1 MDCWAF
7 WSISVHAILLISVS
21 EAAATTLLRNETD
34 RLALLAFKT
43 EITADPSQA
52 LSSWNDSLHFCEW
65 RGVTCG
71 RKHQRVSTLNLTS
84 LSLEG
89 ALSPHIANL
98 SFLTSIDLSTNRF
111 HGRVPFALGHLF
123 RLQQLN
129 LSFNS
134 LQGEIPSA
142 ISNCSKL
149 LVVDISSN
157 NLAGK
162 IPSELGSLSHLEGL
176 SLYKN
181 GLIGNIPPS
190 LGNLSSLVLM
200 SLSRNKLDGSIP
212 DDLGRISKL
221 QFLHVSSNKL
231 SGTIPSSIYNLSD
244 IYLLSVANNQLH
256 GTLPSNLGL
265 TLHNLQLFY
274 VTLNLFTGSIPISLS
289 NASLL
294 QELSFAL
301 NDFTGRVPMD
311 LGNLRLL
318 RLLNV
323 LGNRMGTGKAEDL
336 KFVESL
342 TNCSSLQELT
352 FNRNRFVGPFPSSIA
367 NLSTQLSWLA
377 IGKNELT
384 GSICAGIE
392 NLVNL
397 RILSMNDNLLSGEI
411 PVAFGKL
418 QNLQRLVLSTNR
430 LSGEIPASIGNM
442 TELLELYLHENNLK
456 GSIPPSLGNCL
467 KLNIL
472 IISQNNLSGAIPKQ
486 VMSISSLSISLN
498 LSQNSLTGFL
508 PLEVGSLR
516 NLREIDVSEN
526 RLTGGIP
533 QSLGNCE
540 SLVVLHLHSNFFN
553 GTIPLSLSNLRA
565 IDVLDLSRNNLT
577 GQIPEFLG
585 SFTFLNNLNLSFNDF
600 DGKLPDKGVFGN
612 ASAVSVMG
620 NSKLC
625 GGIPMLQLPEC
636 VVRAPK
642 RQKRFRYLA
651 VFIPTIA
658 IAMCFIFAAVL
669 YGRRKSRTELS
680 STNSIKGQYTSIS
693 YSDLRK
699 ATDEFSSSNLIG
711 VGSYGSV
718 YRGTFALVNTIVA
731 VKVLN
736 LERQGASK
744 SFIAEC
750 EALRNV
756 RHRNL
761 VKVLASCSSIDFKGN
776 DFKALVYEFMPNGSL
791 EEWLHLK
798 EEEGRHLRN
807 LSLNQRLSIAIDVAY
822 ALDYLHNHQ
831 GTPIAHCDLKPT
843 NILLDNDL
851 VAHVGDF
858 GLAKILFETN
868 NNSSRTDISSIAI
881 KGSVGYIAPEYGMGR
896 GVSTLGDVYSYGIL
910 LLELFSGKRPTEDMF
925 KNGLSLHEFAKMAFP
940 DRMMEIAD
948 PMILEEN
955 SRGDVTNNVE
965 NEKQRLLE
973 CFASVVG
980 VGIAC
985 SKETPRHRMQ
995 MKEVVARMLVIRDK
1009 FLGVGIYKE
1018 R

>member
-162 IPSELGSLSHLEGL
+162 IPSEL
-176 SLYKN
+176 
-181 GLIGNIPPS
+181 
-190 LGNLSSLVLM
+190 
-200 SLSRNKLDGSIP
+200 
-212 DDLGRISKL
+212 
-221 QFLHVSSNKL
+221 
-231 SGTIPSSIYNLSD
+231 
-244 IYLLSVANNQLH
+244 
-256 GTLPSNLGL
+256 
-265 TLHNLQLFY
+265 
-274 VTLNLFTGSIPISLS
+274 
-289 NASLL
+289 
-294 QELSFAL
+294 
-301 NDFTGRVPMD
+301 
-311 LGNLRLL
+311 
-318 RLLNV
+318 
-323 LGNRMGTGKAEDL
+323 
-336 KFVESL
+336 
-342 TNCSSLQELT
+342 
-352 FNRNRFVGPFPSSIA
+352 
-367 NLSTQLSWLA
+367 
-377 IGKNELT
+377 
-384 GSICAGIE
+384 
-392 NLVNL
+392 
-397 RILSMNDNLLSGEI
+397 
-411 PVAFGKL
+411 
-418 QNLQRLVLSTNR
+418 
-430 LSGEIPASIGNM
+430 
-442 TELLELYLHENNLK
+442 
-456 GSIPPSLGNCL
+456 
-467 KLNIL
+467 
-472 IISQNNLSGAIPKQ
+472 
-486 VMSISSLSISLN
+486 
-498 LSQNSLTGFL
+498 
-508 PLEVGSLR
+508 
-516 NLREIDVSEN
+516 
-526 RLTGGIP
+526 
-533 QSLGNCE
+533 
-540 SLVVLHLHSNFFN
+540 
-553 GTIPLSLSNLRA
+553 
-565 IDVLDLSRNNLT
+565 
-577 GQIPEFLG
+577 
-585 SFTFLNNLNLSFNDF
+585 
-600 DGKLPDKGVFGN
+600 DKGVFGN

>member
-1 MDCWAF
+1 MR
-7 WSISVHAILLISVS
+7 AILLIFLSRT
-21 EAAATTLLRNETD
+21 ATTTPTLRNETD

-43 EITADPSQA
+43 EIMDDPLQA

-65 RGVTCG
+65 RGVTCAIS
-71 RKHQRVSTLNLTS
+71 VSN
-84 LSLEG
+84 
-89 ALSPHIANL
+89 
-98 SFLTSIDLSTNRF
+98 NRF
-111 HGRVPFALGHLF
+111 HGRVPYELGHLF
-123 RLQQLN
+123 RLRQLD
-129 LSFNS
+129 LSLNS
-134 LQGEIPSA
+134 FEGEIPAA

-149 LVVDISSN
+149 FILNISSN
-157 NLAGK
+157 SLVGK
-162 IPSELGSLSHLEGL
+162 IPFELGSLYHLKRL
-176 SLYKN
+176 SLFRN
-181 GLIGNIPPS
+181 GLTGNIPPS
-190 LGNLSSLVLM
+190 LGNLSSLLTI
-200 SLSRNKLDGSIP
+200 SLARNELDGSIP
-212 DDLGRISKL
+212 DDLCRISKL
-221 QFLHVSSNKL
+221 RFLQISGNKL
-231 SGTIPSSIYNLSD
+231 F
-244 IYLLSVANNQLH
+244 
-256 GTLPSNLGL
+256 GL
-265 TLHNLQLFY
+265 TLPNLQWFY
-274 VTLNLFTGSIPISLS
+274 VALNRFTGSIPISLS

-294 QELSFAL
+294 QALSFSL
-301 NDFTGRVPMD
+301 NDFTGGVPMD
-311 LGNLRLL
+311 LGNLQFL
-318 RLLNV
+318 RGLFV
-323 LGNRMGTGKAEDL
+323 SGNRMGTGKAEDL
-336 KFVESL
+336 KFVDSL
-342 TNCSSLQELT
+342 MNCSSLQGLA
-352 FNRNRFVGPFPSSIA
+352 FFQNHFVGPFPNSIA
-367 NLSTQLSWLA
+367 NLSTQLFELTM
-377 IGKNELT
+377 GENQLT

-397 RILSMNDNLLSGEI
+397 RVLSMNDNLLSGEI
-411 PVAFGKL
+411 PVALGKL
-418 QNLQRLVLSTNR
+418 RNLQQLVLSTNR
-430 LSGEIPASIGNM
+430 LSGEIPASIRNM
-442 TELLELYLHENNLK
+442 TELLELYLYENNLE

-540 SLVVLHLHSNFFN
+540 SLVVLHLQSNCFN

-612 ASAVSVMG
+612 ASTVSVMG

-625 GGIPMLQLPEC
+625 GGIPMLQLPQC
-636 VVRAPK
+636 AVRAPK
-642 RQKRFRYLA
+642 RRKRFRYLV

-658 IAMCFIFAAVL
+658 IAVCFIFAAVL

-718 YRGTFALVNTIVA
+718 YRGTFALDNTIVA

-744 SFIAEC
+744 SFIVEC

-761 VKVLASCSSIDFKGN
+761 VKVLASCSIIDFKGN
-776 DFKALVYEFMPNGSL
+776 DFKALVYEFMSNGSL
-791 EEWLHLK
+791 EEWLHPK
-798 EEEGRHLRN
+798 EEEGHRLRN
-807 LSLNQRLSIAIDVAY
+807 LSLNPRLNIAIDVAY

-868 NNSSRTDISSIAI
+868 NNSSITDINSITI
-881 KGSVGYIAPEYGMGR
+881 KGSIGYVAPEYGMGR
-896 GVSTLGDVYSYGIL
+896 GVSTLGDVQQKTCL
-910 LLELFSGKRPTEDMF
+910 
-925 KNGLSLHEFAKMAFP
+925 
-940 DRMMEIAD
+940 RM
-948 PMILEEN
+948 
-955 SRGDVTNNVE
+955 V
-965 NEKQRLLE
+965 
-973 CFASVVG
+973 
-980 VGIAC
+980 
-985 SKETPRHRMQ
+985 
-995 MKEVVARMLVIRDK
+995 
-1009 FLGVGIYKE
+1009 
-1018 R
+1018 

>member
-1 MDCWAF
+1 MQPYTFTTEEHLLHISMDCWAF
-7 WSISVHAILLISVS
+7 WSISVRAILLISVS

-134 LQGEIPSA
+134 FQGEIPSA
-142 ISNCSKL
+142 ISNCTKL
-149 LVVDISSN
+149 LVVDISWNS
-157 NLAGK
+157 LVGK
-162 IPSELGSLSHLEGL
+162 IPSELGFLSHLV
-176 SLYKN
+176 SLVLFKN
-181 GLIGNIPPS
+181 RLTGNIPPS
-190 LGNLSSLVLM
+190 LGNLSSLLTI
-200 SLSRNKLDGSIP
+200 SLKGNMLDGTIP

-221 QFLHVSSNKL
+221 QFLQVSANEL
-231 SGTIPSSIYNLSD
+231 S
-244 IYLLSVANNQLH
+244 
-256 GTLPSNLGL
+256 
-265 TLHNLQLFY
+265 
-274 VTLNLFTGSIPISLS
+274 GSIPVSLS

-294 QELSFAL
+294 QELSFSF
-301 NDFTGRVPMD
+301 NGFTGGVPMD
-311 LGNLRLL
+311 LGNLQFL
-318 RLLNV
+318 RALSV
-323 LGNRMGTGKAEDL
+323 SGNRMGTGKAEDL

-342 TNCSSLQELT
+342 TNCSSLQELA
-352 FNRNRFVGPFPSSIA
+352 FGRNRFVGPFPSSIA

-397 RILSMNDNLLSGEI
+397 RVLSMNDNLLSGEI

-442 TELLELYLHENNLK
+442 TELLELYLHENNLE
-456 GSIPPSLGNCL
+456 GSIPPSLGSCL
-467 KLNIL
+467 KLNSL
-472 IISQNNLSGAIPKQ
+472 FISQNNLSGAIPKQ

-526 RLTGGIP
+526 RLTGVIP

-540 SLVVLHLHSNFFN
+540 SLVVLHLQSNCFN
-553 GTIPLSLSNLRA
+553 GTIPSSLSNLRA

-612 ASAVSVMG
+612 ASAISVMG

-625 GGIPMLQLPEC
+625 GGIPMLHLPQC
-636 VVRAPK
+636 AVRAPI
-642 RQKRFRYLA
+642 RRKRFRYLA

-658 IAMCFIFAAVL
+658 IAVCFIFAAVL

-718 YRGTFALVNTIVA
+718 YRGTFALDNTIVA

-791 EEWLHLK
+791 EEWLHPK

-868 NNSSRTDISSIAI
+868 NNSSRTDISSITI

-965 NEKQRLLE
+965 DEKQRLLE

>member
-1 MDCWAF
+1 M
-7 WSISVHAILLISVS
+7 HAILLIFLSRT
-21 EAAATTLLRNETD
+21 ATTTPTLRNETD

-43 EITADPSQA
+43 EIMDDPLQA

-71 RKHQRVSTLNLTS
+71 RKHQRVSALNLAS

-89 ALSPHIANL
+89 PLSPHIANL
-98 SFLTSIDLSTNRF
+98 SFLTAISVSNNRF
-111 HGRVPFALGHLF
+111 HGRVPYELGHLF
-123 RLQQLN
+123 RLRQLD
-129 LSFNS
+129 LSLNS
-134 LQGEIPSA
+134 FQGKIPAA

-149 LVVDISSN
+149 FILNISSN
-157 NLAGK
+157 SLVGK
-162 IPSELGSLSHLEGL
+162 IPFELGSLYHLKRL
-176 SLYKN
+176 SLFRN
-181 GLIGNIPPS
+181 ALTGNIPPS
-190 LGNLSSLVLM
+190 LGNLSSLLTI
-200 SLSRNKLDGSIP
+200 SLARNELDGSIP
-212 DDLGRISKL
+212 DDLCRISKL
-221 QFLHVSSNKL
+221 RFLQISENKL

-244 IYLLSVANNQLH
+244 IFMFSVTDNHLH
-256 GTLPSNLGL
+256 GTLPWSVGL
-265 TLHNLQLFY
+265 TLPNLQWFY
-274 VTLNLFTGSIPISLS
+274 VALNRFTGSIPISLS

-294 QELSFAL
+294 QGLSFSS
-301 NDFTGRVPMD
+301 NDFTGGVPMD
-311 LGNLRLL
+311 LGNLQFL
-318 RLLNV
+318 RGLFV
-323 LGNRMGTGKAEDL
+323 SGNRMGTGKAEDL
-336 KFVESL
+336 KFVDSL
-342 TNCSSLQELT
+342 TNCSSLQGLA
-352 FNRNRFVGPFPSSIA
+352 FFQNHFVGPFPNSIA
-367 NLSTQLSWLA
+367 NLSTQLSELTM
-377 IGKNELT
+377 GENQLT

-397 RILSMNDNLLSGEI
+397 RALSMNDNLLSGEI
-411 PVAFGKL
+411 PVALGKL
-418 QNLQRLVLSTNR
+418 RNLQQLLLSTNR

-442 TELLELYLHENNLK
+442 TELLELDLHENNLE

-526 RLTGGIP
+526 RLTGVIP

-540 SLVVLHLHSNFFN
+540 SLVVLHLQSNCFN
-553 GTIPLSLSNLRA
+553 GTIPSSLSNLRA

-585 SFTFLNNLNLSFNDF
+585 SFTFLNNLNFSFNDF
-600 DGKLPDKGVFGN
+600 DGKLPNKGVFGN
-612 ASAVSVMG
+612 ASAISVMG

-636 VVRAPK
+636 ATQAPK
-642 RQKRFRYLA
+642 RRKTFLYLA

-658 IAMCFIFAAVL
+658 IAVCSIFAAVL

-680 STNSIKGQYTSIS
+680 STNSIKGHYTSIS

-718 YRGTFALVNTIVA
+718 YRGTFALDNTIVA

-736 LERQGASK
+736 LQRQGASK

-791 EEWLHLK
+791 EEWLHPK
-798 EEEGRHLRN
+798 EEEGHRLRN
-807 LSLNQRLSIAIDVAY
+807 LSLNPRLNIAIDVAY

-868 NNSSRTDISSIAI
+868 NNSSITDINSITI
-881 KGSVGYIAPEYGMGR
+881 KGSIGYVAPEYGMGR

-910 LLELFSGKRPTEDMF
+910 LLELFTGLRPTEDMF

-940 DRMMEIAD
+940 DRLMEIAD
-948 PMILEEN
+948 PLILEED

-965 NEKQRLLE
+965 SERQRLLE

-985 SKETPRHRMQ
+985 SKETPRDRML
-995 MKEVVARMLVIRDK
+995 MKEVVAEMLVIRDK
-1009 FLGVGIYKE
+1009 FLGVGIYKRDE
-1018 R
+1018 K